1 MSCCSNRPVTTPR
14 RSQVI
19 ASLLPTWIPSAANGS
34 GEVLWQD
41 ANVPIDWSNKTV
53 YVAGHHGLVGSALVQ
68 ALERAGTGS
77 ILGWRSS
84 ELDLRDRAA
93 TFDAINEAKPDVVI
107 DAAARVGG
115 IMANSTYPVD
125 FLQDNMRIQTNVMD
139 AAHQADVD
147 RFLFLG
153 SSCIYPR
160 HATQPIR
167 ESSLMT
173 GPLEPTNQAYAI
185 AKISG
190 IYYIEAFR
198 TQYGKRWISAMP
210 TNLYGPNDNFDLD
223 SSHVLPAFIRRFHE
237 AKRHGRDKVTV
248 WGTGAPRREFLHVD
262 DLADACLM
270 LIDTYDSSETINVGW
285 GDDLP
290 IKELAETVASV
301 VGFDGAIEWDTSKPD
316 GMPRKLLDTS
326 RINALGWHPTIKL
339 RDGVASTYD
348 WYVENYET
356 A

>member
-1 MSCCSNRPVTTPR
+1 M
-14 RSQVI
+14 
-19 ASLLPTWIPSAANGS
+19 AF
-34 GEVLWQD
+34 
-41 ANVPIDWSNKTV
+41 DWSDKKV
-53 YVAGHHGLVGSALVQ
+53 YVAGHNGLVGSGLVRALT
-68 ALERAGTGS
+68 RAGAGEV
-77 ILGWRSS
+77 IGWRSA
-84 ELDLRDRAA
+84 ELDLRDRDA
-93 TFDAINEAKPDVVI
+93 TFQALHEAAPDVVI

-125 FLQDNMRIQTNVMD
+125 FLQDNMLIQTNVMD
-139 AAHQADVD
+139 AAHAAGVD
-147 RFLFLG
+147 RLLFLG

-173 GPLEPTNQAYAI
+173 GPLEPTNQAYAM

-190 IYYIEAFR
+190 IFYIDAFR

-210 TNLYGPNDNFDLD
+210 TNLYGPCDNFDLET
-223 SSHVLPAFIRRFHE
+223 SHVLPAFIRRFHE
-237 AKRHGRDKVTV
+237 AKVEGKDKVTV
-248 WGTGAPRREFLHVD
+248 WGTGSPRREFLHVD

-270 LIDTYDSSETINVGW
+270 LIDAYDSAETINIGW

-301 VGFDGAIEWDTSKPD
+301 IGFEGEIEWDTSKPD

-326 RINALGWHPTIKL
+326 RINALGWRPTITL

-348 WYVENYET
+348 WYINNHQ
-356 A
+356 AA

>member
-1 MSCCSNRPVTTPR
+1 MTF
-14 RSQVI
+14 
-19 ASLLPTWIPSAANGS
+19 
-34 GEVLWQD
+34 
-41 ANVPIDWSNKTV
+41 DWSDKKV
-53 YVAGHHGLVGSALVQ
+53 YVAGHSGLVGSGLVRALARVGVG
-68 ALERAGTGS
+68 EV
-77 ILGWRSS
+77 IGWRSA
-84 ELDLRDRAA
+84 ELDLRDRDA
-93 TFDAINEAKPDVVI
+93 TFTALHEAAPDVVI

-125 FLQDNMRIQTNVMD
+125 FLQDNMLIQTNVMD
-139 AAHQADVD
+139 AAHAAGVD
-147 RFLFLG
+147 RLLFLG

-173 GPLEPTNQAYAI
+173 GPLEPTNQAYAM

-190 IYYIEAFR
+190 IFYIDAFR
-198 TQYGKRWISAMP
+198 TQYDKRWISAMP
-210 TNLYGPNDNFDLD
+210 TNLYGPCDNFDLET
-223 SSHVLPAFIRRFHE
+223 SHVLPAFIRRFHE
-237 AKRHGRDKVTV
+237 AKVEGKDKVTV
-248 WGTGAPRREFLHVD
+248 WGTGSPRREFLHVD

-270 LIDTYDSSETINVGW
+270 LIDAYDSAETINIGW

-301 VGFDGAIEWDTSKPD
+301 IGFEGEIEWDTSKPD

-326 RINALGWHPTIKL
+326 RINALGWRPTITL

-348 WYVENYET
+348 WYVNNHQ
-356 A
+356 AA

>member
-1 MSCCSNRPVTTPR
+1 MTF
-14 RSQVI
+14 
-19 ASLLPTWIPSAANGS
+19 
-34 GEVLWQD
+34 
-41 ANVPIDWSNKTV
+41 DWSDKKV
-53 YVAGHHGLVGSALVQ
+53 YVAGHNGLVGSGLVRALT
-68 ALERAGTGS
+68 RAGAGEV
-77 ILGWRSS
+77 IGWRSA
-84 ELDLRDRAA
+84 ELDLRDRDA
-93 TFDAINEAKPDVVI
+93 TFTALHEAAPDVVI

-125 FLQDNMRIQTNVMD
+125 FLQDNMLIQTNVMD
-139 AAHQADVD
+139 AAHAAGVD
-147 RFLFLG
+147 RLLFLG

-173 GPLEPTNQAYAI
+173 GPLEPTNQAYAM

-190 IYYIEAFR
+190 IFYIDAFR

-210 TNLYGPNDNFDLD
+210 TNLYGPNDNFDLET
-223 SSHVLPAFIRRFHE
+223 SHVLPAFIRRFHE
-237 AKRHGRDKVTV
+237 AKRDGAAKVTV
-248 WGTGAPRREFLHVD
+248 WGTGSPRREFLHVD

-270 LIDTYDSSETINVGW
+270 LIDAYDSAETINIGW

-301 VGFDGAIEWDTSKPD
+301 VGFDGQIEWDTSKPD

-326 RINALGWHPTIKL
+326 RINALGWRPTITL

-348 WYVENYET
+348 WYVNNHQ
-356 A
+356 AA

>member
-1 MSCCSNRPVTTPR
+1 MWNRVCLATR
-14 RSQVI
+14 LADIS
-19 ASLLPTWIPSAANGS
+19 
-34 GEVLWQD
+34 LWQD
-41 ANVPIDWSNKTV
+41 DGVAFEWANKRV
-53 YVAGHHGLVGSALVQ
+53 YVAGHNGLVGSALVRS
-68 ALERAGTGS
+68 LERAGAGKV
-77 ILGWRSS
+77 IGWRSA
-84 ELDLRDRAA
+84 ELDLRDRDA
-93 TFDAINEAKPDVVI
+93 TFDAITEARPDVVI

-125 FLQDNMRIQTNVMD
+125 FLQDNMLIQTNVMD

-173 GPLEPTNQAYAI
+173 GPLEPTNQAYAM

-210 TNLYGPNDNFDLD
+210 TNLYGPNDNFDLE

-237 AKRHGRDKVTV
+237 AKRDGQKKVTV
-248 WGTGAPRREFLHVD
+248 WGTGTPRREFLHVD

-270 LIDTYDSSETINVGW
+270 LIDAYDSPETINVGW

-301 VGFDGAIEWDTSKPD
+301 VGFDGDIEWDTSKPD

-326 RINALGWHPTIKL
+326 RINALGWNPTIKL
-339 RDGVASTYD
+339 RDGVASTYA
-348 WYVENYET
+348 WYVENHPD